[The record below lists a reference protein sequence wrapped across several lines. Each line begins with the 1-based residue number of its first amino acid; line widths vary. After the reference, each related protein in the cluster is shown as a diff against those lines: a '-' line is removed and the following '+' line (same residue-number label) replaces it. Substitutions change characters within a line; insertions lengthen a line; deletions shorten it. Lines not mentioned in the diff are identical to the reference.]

1 MEYRNDIQDRMMSNM
16 PNTYDKSV
24 GGHFWN
30 IQMPLAIEL
39 EGINVT
45 NENTLNNAFFETA
58 DLEHKKKIARDR
70 AQIEMKAATYAHGI
84 VKITGEV
91 GAKVAKGILVASD
104 NLTFT
109 VEEEKNIGSDGTVEV
124 EVTCTTSGEI
134 GNIPTGAIKTF
145 PVTID
150 RLFTVTNEQAFSNG
164 YAEESLEDFS
174 ARYYN
179 KIRTPATSGNV
190 YHYQNWALE
199 VSGVGGVRVN
209 KRTPKR
215 GSVTLTIIDAN
226 KQPADEELV
235 QAVQEHVEEEMP
247 CLVDLYVNAAQEVK
261 VDVSVKIVTQLKEND
276 FKNLITQKIDEYLR
290 ELAFSR
296 DVASVSYAR
305 IGERILDIEGIED
318 YTDLTV
324 NGGTSNIA
332 IEYNSVA
339 TMGEVTLIE

>member
-1 MEYRNDIQDRMMSNM
+1 M
-16 PNTYDKSV
+16 PNTYDKYV

-39 EGINVT
+39 ERINAT
-45 NENTLNNAFFETA
+45 NENTLNNAFFETS

-91 GAKVAKGILVASD
+91 GATVEKGILVASD

-109 VEEEKNIGSDGTVEV
+109 AQEEKSIDSAGSVEV
-124 EVTCTTSGEI
+124 EVQCTVAGEI
-134 GNIPTGAIKTF
+134 GNIPVGAIKTF
-145 PVTID
+145 PVTINGV
-150 RLFTVTNEQAFSNG
+150 FTVTNEHAFTNG

-179 KIRTPATSGNV
+179 KIQTPATSGNV
-190 YHYQNWALE
+190 YHYKNWALE
-199 VSGVGGVRVN
+199 VAGVGGVRVN
-209 KRTPKR
+209 KRTPSR

-226 KQPADEELV
+226 KHPADGGLV
-235 QAVQEHVEEEMP
+235 QEVKKHVEEEMP

-261 VDVSVKIVTQLKEND
+261 INISVQIITQLKESD
-276 FKNLITQKIDEYLR
+276 FKQLITAKIEEYLR

-296 DVASVSYAR
+296 DVVNVSYAR

-318 YTDLTV
+318 YTNLTV
-324 NGGTSNIA
+324 NGGTSNIS

-339 TMGEVTLIE
+339 TIGEVILIE